1 MDRIKINEKYD
12 TEANR
17 HYCLID
23 LFQEEITNLPA
34 PESGRAVL
42 CDLEAVERA
51 NAMLELAIK
60 ALQV

>member
-1 MDRIKINEKYD
+1 MTKTQINEKYD

-17 HYCLID
+17 HYYLID

-42 CDLEAVERA
+42 RDLEAVERA

-60 ALQV
+60 AFQV